1 MLRQRMPTNNN
12 NRDVHARTGLGH
24 RSSPIVISLAWDM
37 ALNAT
42 IRWPATFWRKD
53 SSLHRN

>member
-12 NRDVHARTGLGH
+12 NRDVHARTGLGL

-42 IRWPATFWRKD
+42 IPLACYFLAKKSVPCR
-53 SSLHRN
+53 